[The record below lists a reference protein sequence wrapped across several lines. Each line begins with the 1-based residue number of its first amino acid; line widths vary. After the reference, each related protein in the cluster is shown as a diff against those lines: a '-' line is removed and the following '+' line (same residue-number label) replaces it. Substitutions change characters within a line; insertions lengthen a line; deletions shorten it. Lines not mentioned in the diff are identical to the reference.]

1 MSTQSQKRF
10 TIISPINDSS
20 GRRRPGLLTPTGLP
34 SGDHALQMGARN
46 STSTVVGDAYSNEIA
61 WLKNWLKAVAS

>member
-10 TIISPINDSS
+10 TIISPI
-20 GRRRPGLLTPTGLP
+20 RRHPGLLAPTGLP
-34 SGDHALQMGARN
+34 GADLALQTGARN

-61 WLKNWLKAVAS
+61 WLKNWLKTVAS